1 MSDQCA
7 SDHRLEGLA
16 STTHAA
22 LCTGVAAS
30 TLNADCAFL
39 GARHHRARSLV
50 IKEEHWH
57 RPGSG
62 SAFAAVVRQIH
73 APPGAE
79 ALDCA
84 WCGLCIGSHPHGLGT
99 RKSWMRKYTWSGSR
113 GFACA
118 SGIPVVETSSL
129 PLRMRA

>member
-22 LCTGVAAS
+22 LFTGVAAS

-84 WCGLCIGSHPHGLGT
+84 SVRECHPT
-99 RKSWMRKYTWSGSR
+99 RARR
-113 GFACA
+113 GFLA
-118 SGIPVVETSSL
+118 GETV
-129 PLRMRA
+129 RRIT